1 VRFKLDE
8 NIDVRAAT
16 VLAEAGHDV
25 ATVADQGLG
34 GAVDAVVAEAVRS
47 EDRILVTLDRGF
59 GDLRS
64 YPPGSHPGIVVLRL
78 RRQARTSVNEAL
90 LFLLGYEDLPAIA
103 GCTVIVDGG
112 TVRVRRPAP

>member
-25 ATVADQGLG
+25 ATVASQGLG
-34 GAVDAVVAEAVRS
+34 GAVDAVVAEAVLS

-59 GDLRS
+59 GGAPTLPVRIPAS
-64 YPPGSHPGIVVLRL
+64 SCCACA
-78 RRQARTSVNEAL
+78 ARPEPV
-90 LFLLGYEDLPAIA
+90 
-103 GCTVIVDGG
+103 
-112 TVRVRRPAP
+112 